1 MNDVQDLDDNVLIL
15 ILRKKQMKDIYLK
28 MKMYVSNYD
37 ANNYKEMILMV
48 KELNIDFF
56 F

>member
-15 ILRKKQMKDIYLK
+15 ILKNKQLKDIYLK
-28 MKMYVSNYD
+28 MKMHVSNYD
-37 ANNYKEMILMV
+37 VNNYEEMILLV
-48 KELNIDFF
+48 KELNVDFF